1 MSSVQSLSSTANRR
15 PITVTIVAVL
25 LAAYQFLAIVPTG
38 EAPDD
43 IPKFVSYISIGTG
56 IISLIAA
63 IGLWRRKKWAAV
75 TGAVVTAILVLVTA
89 PGIIFGPVVGLQ
101 LEAAA
106 CVTIGLAIIA
116 LILLPASRRAYA

>member
-1 MSSVQSLSSTANRR
+1 MSSVQSPSSTANRR
-15 PITVTIVAVL
+15 PITVPIAAVL
-25 LAAYQFLAIVPTG
+25 LAAYQLLAIVPTG

-63 IGLWRRKKWAAV
+63 IGLWRRKKWA
-75 TGAVVTAILVLVTA
+75 VVTAILVLVTA

-106 CVTIGLAIIA
+106 GVTIGLAIIA